1 MTAVHRLREDVAA
14 LATAEGRKPGTL
26 GHRRAEDYLVERLH
40 AIGLRP
46 YRGDSYR
53 LPFSAPSVPSGPSG
67 PGVPDAAAGGT
78 PGAAATEGMNL
89 IAVAAGTRRE
99 APPLLLGAHY
109 DSALEA
115 PCADDNAAAVAIVLE
130 VARELVDRP
139 LTRDVVV
146 ALFDNEE
153 QPYAGSPAMGS
164 INFHTRQMD
173 QRGIACALIQDLT
186 GHEVRLPVGGR
197 QRRLPR
203 VRNLLFMTGAESH
216 AELAPAVAGCR
227 RPWRL
232 PLIATLNSYV
242 GDVSD
247 HLPFRRAG
255 QPYLFFSCGRW
266 EHYHRQSDTPEHLNY
281 GKMRRIAHFLTALL
295 GALDRLPFA
304 AAAAPPDTTTFELQ
318 SLRTALGPWLFVVR
332 RLLRLG
338 KIETRADLDRLA
350 QALLAT
356 GL

>member
-1 MTAVHRLREDVAA
+1 MAAVPRLRDDVAA
-14 LATAEGRKPGTL
+14 LAAAEGRKPGTL
-26 GHRRAEDYLVERLH
+26 GHRRAEHYLVERLH

-53 LPFSAPSVPSGPSG
+53 LPFSVA
-67 PGVPDAAAGGT
+67 GVPG
-78 PGAAATEGMNL
+78 GAAATEGMNL
-89 IAVAAGTRRE
+89 AAVVAGTQRE

-109 DSALEA
+109 DSVLEA

-146 ALFDNEE
+146 ALFDTEE
-153 QPYAGSPAMGS
+153 SPYTGTPAMGS
-164 INFHTRQMD
+164 LHFHERQMD
-173 QRGIACALIQDLT
+173 ARGIACAVIQDLT
-186 GHEVRLPVGGR
+186 GHDVRLPVGGR
-197 QRRLPR
+197 SRRLPR
-203 VRNLLFMTGAESH
+203 IRNLLFMTGAESH
-216 AELAPAVAGCR
+216 AELAPAVAACR

-232 PLIATLNSYV
+232 PLIATLNRHI

-255 QPYLFFSCGRW
+255 HPYLFFSCGRW
-266 EHYHRQSDTPEHLNY
+266 EHYHRESDTAERLNY
-281 GKMRRIAHFLTALL
+281 RKMRRIAHFLTTLL
-295 GALDRLPFA
+295 GALDALPLA
-304 AAAAPPDTTTFELQ
+304 AGAVPDTTAFELQ
-318 SLRTALGPWLFVVR
+318 SLRTALGPWLPVVR
-332 RLLRLG
+332 RLLKLG

-350 QALLAT
+350 QALLRT